1 MRNKLTPMNPR
12 HVPCLMLSGTRLRIL
27 AHLSKYDGNFDDKWN
42 IPREQ
47 SLPGIAEALGVVRS
61 AVHNPLATLEK
72 DKLIISKNA
81 QVIGKDSRRR
91 KVIHITHLGLETLS
105 EADFPE
111 KIKKFKY
118 FGPIPNLINL
128 HGRNTEVLDISNIL
142 KRNKNILLNGLPG
155 IGKSS
160 LARAIAEKMMEE
172 GWTLR
177 WASCDNDTDISAIAK
192 MWLNQ
197 SGMYS
202 SKAISAAVDYPRNL
216 LIIDEI
222 QELNNRHINSINQL
236 ISDIATTKASILI
249 IVRAPSPF
257 DNLIDFDDI
266 RLEGLPFEGAKK
278 ILPSNIDNILATKI
292 IQSLGGHPLA
302 LHLWAPNTQLPEE
315 NYAVQE
321 YVKSTVIKRLSDE
334 GIKTLDELSLSPLP
348 LSTNELFS
356 SIGTDELDDS
366 AILKWHSKEI
376 ELHHLIKYVRR
387 SFFTQEKTQEF
398 HIEMAKKWAK
408 KEGFRAIRME
418 AHHRLQSGHKIDSDW
433 FISNLPILVSKD
445 SSAAAII
452 FEQAIHNSDEEIFR
466 EIASDIALE
475 RGEITVAS
483 SHINSLSDG
492 INKTKRLARIARI
505 SGNIGLATELDL
517 KIFNQ
522 LNPIE
527 KVKAQITETVRLHDD
542 RLPGKMPPDL
552 INNLKKKIK
561 SIDISSLPIENR
573 NVALLSINLLQ
584 YSIALET
591 QDLHSAAVY
600 RGFLESQLGYD
611 NKKLKII
618 DLKSR
623 LAIKINDNV
632 SPKVMEDARSEIDKS
647 SNLLNKLSL
656 IHIILEAS
664 GPKYP
669 EWIIQLHSEISEE
682 HLRED
687 IATYRRLSAQK
698 WYWKGIL
705 EPEKKLSHWR
715 EALDK
720 FKSAECSNA
729 ASELLKLISNLI

>member
-12 HVPCLMLSGTRLRIL
+12 HVPCLMVAGTRLRIL
-27 AHLSKYDGNFDDKWN
+27 AHLSKYYGNFDDKWN

-81 QVIGKDSRRR
+81 QVTGKDSRRR
-91 KVIHITHLGLETLS
+91 KVIHITQLGLETLS

-111 KIKKFKY
+111 QIKKIRH
-118 FGPIPNLINL
+118 FGPIPNSINL
-128 HGRNTEVLDISNIL
+128 HGRDTEVLDISNIL

-160 LARAIAEKMMEE
+160 LARVIAEKMMEE

-177 WASCDNDTDISAIAK
+177 WASCNNDTDISAIAK

-202 SKAISAAVDYPRNL
+202 SKAISAAVDHPRNL

-222 QELNNRHINSINQL
+222 QELDNRHINSINQL
-236 ISDIATTKASILI
+236 ISDTALTKASILI

-257 DNLIDFDDI
+257 DNLIDFDNI
-266 RLEGLPFEGAKK
+266 RLEGLLFEGAKK

-302 LHLWAPNTQLPEE
+302 LHLWAPDTQLPEE
-315 NYAVQE
+315 NDAVQE

-348 LSTNELFS
+348 LNTDELFS
-356 SIGTDELDDS
+356 SIGIDELDNS
-366 AILKWHSKEI
+366 AILKWHSKEV
-376 ELHHLIKYVRR
+376 ELHHLIKNVRR

-398 HIEMAKKWAK
+398 HSEMAKKWAK

-433 FISNLPILVSKD
+433 FISNLPTLVSKD

-475 RGEITVAS
+475 RGEIEIAS

-492 INKTKRLARIARI
+492 INKTKRLARFARI
-505 SGNIGLATELDL
+505 SGNARLATELDL

-527 KVKAQITETVRLHDD
+527 KIKAQITEIVRLHDD

-552 INNLKKKIK
+552 INNLKRKIK
-561 SIDISSLPIENR
+561 LIDISSLPIENR
-573 NVALLSINLLQ
+573 NVASLSVNLLQ
-584 YSIALET
+584 NSIALET
-591 QDLHSAAVY
+591 QDLHSAAVS
-600 RGFLESQLGYD
+600 RGILESQLGYD
-611 NKKLKII
+611 NQKLKII

-623 LAIKINDNV
+623 LTIKINDNV
-632 SPKVMEDARSEIDKS
+632 SPKAIEDARSEIEKS
-647 SNLLNKLSL
+647 YNLLNKLSL
-656 IHIILEAS
+656 IHMILEVS

-682 HLRED
+682 YLPED

-715 EALDK
+715 EALGK

-729 ASELLKLISNLI
+729 ANELLKLISNLI